1 VLAGPR
7 GPYARGVPTES
18 AELHVDDP
26 EYGDLVLDAVVA
38 GADDGEPVLLLH
50 GWPQTTLSWS
60 RVIPPLASS
69 GFRVVAVDQRG
80 YSPGARPA
88 QLSAYAI
95 DRLVADAAGVID
107 ALGWGSAH
115 VVGHDWGAAVG
126 WNLAGRR
133 PELVRSLT
141 ALSVPHPK
149 ALQDAFRA
157 NDGQREMSEYMT
169 FFRSAPDA
177 AAKVLLRDHAA
188 ALRMVYGEHVHVR
201 DVDAYVERFSE
212 DDALEA
218 TLRWYAAMGLGTDA
232 TTPDC
237 PVPTTYVW
245 GGDDVAIGETAAL
258 ACAAYCTGPYEFR
271 PLAGRSHWLPDED
284 PDAVVDA
291 ILARAG

>member
-1 VLAGPR
+1 
-7 GPYARGVPTES
+7 VPTES
-18 AELHVDDP
+18 AELHLDDP
-26 EYGDLVLDAVVA
+26 EYGDVVLDAVVA

-50 GWPQTTLSWS
+50 GWPQTSLSWS

-69 GFRVVAVDQRG
+69 GLRVVAVDQRG
-80 YSPGARPA
+80 YSPGARPDEVA
-88 QLSAYAI
+88 AYTI
-95 DRLVADAAGVID
+95 DRLVADAVGVLD
-107 ALGWGSAH
+107 SLGWASAH

-169 FFRSAPDA
+169 FFRAAPDT
-177 AAKVLLRDHAA
+177 AAKVLLRDDAA
-188 ALRMVYGEHVHVR
+188 GLRKVYGGHVHAR
-201 DVDAYVERFSE
+201 DVDAYVERFAA
-212 DDALEA
+212 DDAMEA
-218 TLRWYAAMGLGTDA
+218 SLRWYAAMGLGSDA
-232 TTPDC
+232 TTPVC
-237 PVPTTYVW
+237 TVPTTFVW
-245 GGDDVAIGETAAL
+245 GSVDVAIGETAAL
-258 ACAAYCTGPYEFR
+258 ACAAYCTGDYEFR
-271 PLAGRSHWLPDED
+271 SLAGRSHWLPDED

>member
-1 VLAGPR
+1 M
-7 GPYARGVPTES
+7 PTES
-18 AELHVDDP
+18 AELHLDDP

-50 GWPQTTLSWS
+50 GWPQTSLSWS

-69 GFRVVAVDQRG
+69 GLRVAAVDQRG
-80 YSPGARPA
+80 YSPGARPDA
-88 QLSAYAI
+88 VEAYTI
-95 DRLVADAAGVID
+95 DRLVADAAGVLD
-107 ALGWGSAH
+107 ALGWASAH

-157 NDGQREMSEYMT
+157 NDGQREMSEYLT
-169 FFRSAPDA
+169 FFRAAPDT
-177 AAKVLLRDHAA
+177 AAKVLLRDDAA
-188 ALRMVYGEHVHVR
+188 GLRKVYGEHVHAR
-201 DVDAYVERFSE
+201 DVDAYVERFAA
-212 DDALEA
+212 DDAMEA
-218 TLRWYAAMGLGTDA
+218 SLRWYAAMGLGSDA
-232 TTPDC
+232 TTPVC
-237 PVPTTYVW
+237 TVPTTFVW
-245 GGDDVAIGETAAL
+245 GSDDVAIGETAAL
-258 ACAAYCTGPYEFR
+258 ACASYCTADYEYR

-291 ILARAG
+291 ILARVG

>member
-1 VLAGPR
+1 M
-7 GPYARGVPTES
+7 PTES
-18 AELHVDDP
+18 AELHLDDP

-50 GWPQTTLSWS
+50 GWPQTSLSWS

-69 GFRVVAVDQRG
+69 GLRVAAVDQRG
-80 YSPGARPA
+80 YSPGARPDA
-88 QLSAYAI
+88 VAAYTI
-95 DRLVADAAGVID
+95 DRLVADAAGVLD
-107 ALGWGSAH
+107 ALGWASAH

-157 NDGQREMSEYMT
+157 NDGQREMSEYLT
-169 FFRSAPDA
+169 FFRAAPDT
-177 AAKVLLRDHAA
+177 AAKVLLRDDAA
-188 ALRMVYGEHVHVR
+188 GLRKVYGEHVHAR
-201 DVDAYVERFSE
+201 DVDAYVERFAA
-212 DDALEA
+212 DDAMEA
-218 TLRWYAAMGLGTDA
+218 SLRWYAAMGLGSDA
-232 TTPDC
+232 TTPVC
-237 PVPTTYVW
+237 TVPTTFVW
-245 GGDDVAIGETAAL
+245 GSDDVAIGETAAL
-258 ACAAYCTGPYEFR
+258 ACASYCTADYEYR

-291 ILARAG
+291 ILARVG